1 MMLKAILAWAGIMAA
16 RAPVAR
22 VEHPRNDEVHE
33 AANREQAI
41 FAGNQALVRRSHQLS
56 LVMDLDP
63 TNTPRVNKRVINMR
77 AIMAEVARRAD
88 R

>member
-1 MMLKAILAWAGIMAA
+1 MMLKALLAWAGIMAV
-16 RAPVAR
+16 RAPVPRA
-22 VEHPRNDEVHE
+22 EHHRNDDAHE

-41 FAGNQALVRRSHQLS
+41 FAGTQALVRRSHRLTQ
-56 LVMDLDP
+56 VMDSDP
-63 TNTPRVNKRVINMR
+63 TNTPRISKGIDDMR